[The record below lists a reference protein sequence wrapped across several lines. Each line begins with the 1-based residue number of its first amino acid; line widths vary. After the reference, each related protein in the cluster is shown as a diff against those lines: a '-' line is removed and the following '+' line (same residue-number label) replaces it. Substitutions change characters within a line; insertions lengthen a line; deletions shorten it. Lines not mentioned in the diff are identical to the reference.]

1 MSNILVFM
9 LYDVSCLLNLN
20 AILFSGDGIV
30 INKLKNME
38 EIDNETN

>member
-1 MSNILVFM
+1 M
-9 LYDVSCLLNLN
+9 LYDVGCLLNLN
-20 AILFSGDGIV
+20 AILFSRDGIV